1 MSTGENAMASKLKEG
16 TMTSK
21 LKESM
26 LRLALE
32 RSKLW
37 LFQLKQVYLFFLAKS
52 TVNTPVST

>member
-1 MSTGENAMASKLKEG
+1 MASKLKEG